1 MNFKNMSI
9 KKNMI
14 IGFGTTV
21 LISVVIIIA
30 SLIMMNVQKNSYQDI
45 LDEYVQSNLLA
56 QQCRV
61 NYNIAARNL
70 RDAVLS
76 GNMDSIDT
84 ANSKIEELTG
94 QISELER
101 IYPLGDKTELNNFT
115 NQVEAWMG
123 EAKSIAETAREDR
136 TKASEM
142 LVESCTPAL
151 NSAAEA
157 GNALASRLESEQA
170 DIIDRQN
177 TVSTVG
183 IVVIIA
189 VMVLATLLV
198 LLMATKII
206 KSIVEPSAQV
216 RNALVGFSQGN
227 LSIPVDYVSKNELG
241 EMCDA
246 LRTSQTVLGEC
257 IGDTC
262 HLLEEMGAGNYDVRT
277 KDEAMYVGVM
287 SRILDSVRVINRG
300 MSDALAQ
307 ISQSADQVA
316 AGADQVSDGAQGL
329 AQGATEQASTVEEL
343 AATLASVS
351 ENAKQTAQAA
361 QKADE
366 CVVEAGQQ
374 LNLSME
380 YVKQLNDAMENI
392 SDSSREIGNI
402 IGTIEDIAFQTNI
415 LALNAAVEAARAG
428 TAGKGFAV
436 VANEVRSLAA
446 KSDEAAKATKELING
461 SISTVAEG
469 SEAVGKVT
477 SALGRTT
484 ETAGQVTTMMETV
497 VSAVDSQTQA
507 IAQVSEG
514 IDQISSVVQT
524 NSATSEES
532 AAASEEL
539 SSQASLMKELLS
551 RFKLRQDVGFAPKSQ
566 APAPAASG
574 GDGQGA
580 GFVASGSFNDKY

>member
-1 MNFKNMSI
+1 MNFKNMTI
-9 KKNMI
+9 KKSMI
-14 IGFGTTV
+14 IGFGTTI

-30 SLIMMNVQKNSYQDI
+30 SLIMMNSQKNSYQDI

-56 QQCRV
+56 EQCRV
-61 NYNIAARNL
+61 NYNIAARSL

-76 GNMDSIDT
+76 GDTSSIDT
-84 ANSKIEELTG
+84 ASSKIEELTG

-101 IYPLGDKTELNNFT
+101 LYPLGDKTELSTFI
-115 NQVEAWMG
+115 NQVEAWMA
-123 EAKSIAETAREDR
+123 EAKRIAETARNDR
-136 TKASEM
+136 TEASTM
-142 LVESCTPAL
+142 LVENCTPAL
-151 NSAAEA
+151 NSAAKA
-157 GNALASRLESEQA
+157 GDALASRLETEQNE
-170 DIIDRQN
+170 IIDRQN
-177 TVSTVG
+177 KVSTIG

-198 LLMATKII
+198 LLIAGKII
-206 KSIVEPSAQV
+206 RSIVEPSAQV
-216 RNALVGFSQGN
+216 RNALIGFSQGN
-227 LSIPVDYVSKNELG
+227 LSVPVDYVGKNELG
-241 EMCDA
+241 DMCDA

-262 HLLEEMGAGNYDVRT
+262 YMLEEMGAGNYDVRT

-287 SRILDSVRVINRG
+287 SKILDSVGVINRS

-316 AGADQVSDGAQGL
+316 SGADQVSDGAQGL
-329 AQGATEQASTVEEL
+329 AQGATEQASTVQEL

-351 ENAKQTAQAA
+351 DNAKKTAQTAK
-361 QKADE
+361 KADE
-366 CVVEAGQQ
+366 YVSEAGQQ
-374 LNLSME
+374 LSLSVE
-380 YVKQLNDAMENI
+380 YVTQLNAAMGNI
-392 SDSSREIGNI
+392 SDSSRKIGNI
-402 IGTIEDIAFQTNI
+402 ITTIEDIAFQTNI

-428 TAGKGFAV
+428 SAGKGFAV

-446 KSDEAAKATKELING
+446 KSDEAAKATKELISE
-461 SISTVAEG
+461 SISTVTEG

-477 SALGRTT
+477 GALTHT
-484 ETAGQVTTMMETV
+484 SETAGQVTAMMETV
-497 VSAVDSQTQA
+497 VDAVENQTQA

-539 SSQASLMKELLS
+539 SSQASLMKALLS
-551 RFKLRQDVGFAPKSQ
+551 RFKLHQDVGFAPKSQ
-566 APAPAASG
+566 APAPAAAG
-574 GDGQGA
+574 RDDQDA
-580 GFVASGSFNDKY
+580 GFAVSGAFNDKY